1 MDGVSLRA
9 WSTSSESFSPSGAR
23 LFRLVI
29 NSVVFTDSSC
39 EERVGGMCVC
49 VCERESE

>member
-39 EERVGGMCVC
+39 EERVGVG
-49 VCERESE
+49 VCERERVSE